1 MAAGTAAPG
10 SAPVSPDPLSAG
22 QTARMDASAW
32 AWAFYEGA
40 RNPYVILCT
49 IYILAPFIVTQLFAD
64 PVVGQATLSEWHRNA
79 GFLVAISA
87 PILGA
92 IADRYGQRKPFLLVV
107 TVAMVPLIFAMW
119 WAVPVGQGGG
129 LSVAMVG
136 FLVTAVGVLF
146 AWSEVLHNSMLGAAS
161 RPATLAMTSGI
172 GLALGNLVSTLFLVV
187 VLVGIALPG
196 QVALPFVP
204 DQPIFGLDPATHE
217 TSRVVAPI
225 SAVWFALAAIP
236 LFLLTRDSGRT
247 AVSLAGAVVQGIG
260 GMRRLV
266 VDVARNHANTGRFL
280 LARMLYVDGKVAL
293 LIFGGVVASGVF
305 GWDLLEGTAYGL
317 LLSVFAVVGG
327 FLSGVLDNRIGP
339 RNAVILELLVTMAC
353 LAAMVTQAPGHVFL
367 IPVEPGVAVWGSP
380 VFATLPELVYLAA
393 AMIIAISVTAAFGS
407 SRTLLSTLAPP
418 ERMGEFF
425 GLYGLAGSAT
435 VWLGPMLVGAF
446 TTGFQSQMAGLAAIL
461 ILLAAG
467 LVMMLTVRSPAQP
480 GAAR

>member
-10 SAPVSPDPLSAG
+10 SAPVSPDQSTAG
-22 QTARMDASAW
+22 PPARLDASAW

-49 IYILAPFIVTQLFAD
+49 IYILAPYIVTQLFAD

-79 GFLVAISA
+79 GILVAISA
-87 PILGA
+87 PVLGA

-107 TVAMVPLIFAMW
+107 TMAMVPLIFAMW
-119 WAVPVGQGGG
+119 WAVPLGQAGLPVAVVG
-129 LSVAMVG
+129 L
-136 FLVTAVGVLF
+136 LVTAVGVLF
-146 AWSEVLHNSMLGAAS
+146 AWSEVLHNSMLGEAS

-266 VDVARNHANTGRFL
+266 VDVARNHANAGRFL

-305 GWDLLEGTAYGL
+305 GWDLLEATAYGL

-327 FLSGVLDNRIGP
+327 FLCGVLDNRIGP

-380 VFATLPELVYLAA
+380 VFATLPELVYLGA

-467 LVMMLTVRSPAQP
+467 LVMMLTVRSPARP
-480 GAAR
+480 DGVR